1 MKILVISDIHL
12 DTGHLDLIKAGKHPG
27 DEADAVILAGDIV
40 EGTFGMRW
48 ARTTFPQNEIIYVA
62 GNHEYYLGVM
72 EEVQAAMVKCGGEL
86 GIHLLENSSV
96 KLGEV
101 RFLGCTLWT
110 DFELMGVSRRQEL
123 MERAGAVM
131 NDYRLI
137 RRGRGEGPKYKQPKL
152 QP

>member
-27 DEADAVILAGDIV
+27 DEADVVILAGDID

-48 ARTTFPQNEIIYVA
+48 ARTTFPKHEIIYVA

-72 EEVQAAMVKCGGEL
+72 EEVQAAMVKCAGEL

-96 KLGEV
+96 ELGGV
-101 RFLGCTLWT
+101 RFLGCTL
-110 DFELMGVSRRQEL
+110 
-123 MERAGAVM
+123 
-131 NDYRLI
+131 
-137 RRGRGEGPKYKQPKL
+137 
-152 QP
+152 